1 MITDSEKQAYID
13 RIDKKALDENLPLK
27 LAAKKL
33 GLKDWRYWKYK
44 NELKR
49 DPTSKPVITP
59 DMIRPDSIELTIT
72 IRREA
77 MDILKARAD
86 KYALRPDIIA
96 QIILHDAIMKNGQQ
110 NGQ

>member
-1 MITDSEKQAYID
+1 MEPITVEEKRQYIE

-33 GLKDWRYWKYK
+33 GLKDWRYWQYK
-44 NELKR
+44 KELKK
-49 DPTSKPVITP
+49 DQPVITP

-77 MDILKARAD
+77 MDLLKARAD

-96 QIILHDAIMKNGQQ
+96 QIILHDAIMKTGQQ